1 MARKN
6 YEGSEMLPGMYEEPK
21 SPAKPRGRAAPEPRE
36 FSAGRV
42 ALIAVVCAMFALAS
56 LYGFH
61 RLEEFL
67 IRDSRF
73 ALNGA
78 EGAWDNPTLSILG
91 ANHASRNQIE
101 AVFADDSGRSVYLM
115 PMSDRRLALRSVN
128 WVREASIERMWPNRM
143 IVRVWERTPVAFVAL
158 GPGRFGLIDEDG
170 VILPPAPDRFTLPVL
185 AGVRASDRIEE
196 RRRRVQRMVRLTHD
210 LGDAASK
217 ISQVDVS
224 DPDNLKITEAWD
236 GRVLTLLL
244 GDHDFAPRYANFV
257 RNYSEIQRRLPG
269 ARTLDL
275 RLEDRITVVE

>member
-1 MARKN
+1 MARKT
-6 YEGSEMLPGMYEEPK
+6 YEGSEMLPGLEDEPK
-21 SPAKPRGRAAPEPRE
+21 SPAKPRARAAPEPRE
-36 FSAGRV
+36 FSAARV
-42 ALIAVVCAMFALAS
+42 AWIAVICATVALGS
-56 LYGFH
+56 LYAFH
-61 RLEEFL
+61 RLEQFL
-67 IRDSRF
+67 IRDPRF

-78 EGAWDNPTLSILG
+78 EGSWEDPTLAIVG
-91 ANHASRNQIE
+91 ASHTSRHQIE
-101 AVFADDSGRSVYLM
+101 AVFAEDSGRSVYLV

-128 WVREASIERMWPNRM
+128 WVRDASIERIWPNRM
-143 IVRVWERTPVAFVAL
+143 IVRVWERTPVAFIAL
-158 GPGRFGLIDEDG
+158 GPGRFGLIDDDG
-170 VILPPAPDRFTLPVL
+170 VILPPAPDRFALPVL

-196 RRRRVQRMVRLTHD
+196 RRRRVQRMVRLTRD

-224 DPDNLKITEAWD
+224 DPDNLKITQAWD

-244 GDHDFAPRYANFV
+244 GDHDFAQRYANFV